1 MPPGIFDSFSS
12 MQARDQ
18 IAGCGSC
25 GLDLRILCLSR
36 DPGKIY
42 PRRCQ
47 ESGGFRVAVVV
58 LSHRARRG
66 GLGYAGDCGRESP
79 KNGLICAA
87 NSYYLACGDHT
98 SIRKKIHIPAAPQCG
113 DLCAKTE
120 GNK

>member
-1 MPPGIFDSFSS
+1 MPPDSFDSSITV
-12 MQARDQ
+12 QDRDQ
-18 IAGCGSC
+18 IS
-25 GLDLRILCLSR
+25 
-36 DPGKIY
+36 
-42 PRRCQ
+42 
-47 ESGGFRVAVVV
+47 SGGDLGLNASKHRVLGKDGERSSCPGAGNLVDF
-58 LSHRARRG
+58 ARRWWFSATARRDSAG
-66 GLGYAGDCGRESP
+66 HAGDCERESP